1 MFKSNFMTVLGGT
14 IINASIPFIFLGMM
28 YSDTLAYITVGIC
41 VLALIGMI
49 VGMVMGKRIVDL
61 PWVKDMLLDLG
72 FPYSFIISTAV
83 GYYAGGITEFA
94 SECIW
99 ISVGFAVFILIG
111 YAARLWKK
119 NL

>member
-1 MFKSNFMTVLGGT
+1 MFKSNTLTVLSET
-14 IINASIPFIFLGMM
+14 VITAMIPFVNLGMM

-72 FPYSFIISTAV
+72 FPYSFILSIAI
-83 GYYAGGITEFA
+83 GYYAGIMTDFA
-94 SECIW
+94 SEGIW
-99 ISVGFAVFILIG
+99 IMVGIAVFILIG